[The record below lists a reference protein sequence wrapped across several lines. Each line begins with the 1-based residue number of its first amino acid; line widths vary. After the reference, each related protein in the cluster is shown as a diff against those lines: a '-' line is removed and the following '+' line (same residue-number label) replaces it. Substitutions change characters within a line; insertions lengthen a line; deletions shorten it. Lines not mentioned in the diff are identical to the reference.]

1 MYIKARNNNAYINHY
16 GFWIIISP
24 SKLRATA
31 EWSKRIIRL
40 VVLMNFYRNNNIWPT
55 TFGEYHWKNRKRSM
69 KYHIPHRRGPTNDVP
84 YQTRRFERITFVD
97 FNEQTRSHR
106 FLPSCFEINRRE
118 KYTRQ
123 WKSTSRTSHR
133 TFSKSSF
140 PSTQT

>member
-1 MYIKARNNNAYINHY
+1 MIETNN
-16 GFWIIISP
+16 
-24 SKLRATA
+24 
-31 EWSKRIIRL
+31 IRL

-133 TFSKSSF
+133 TFSKRSF
-140 PSTQT
+140 PRVCKRKKNFLSRLL